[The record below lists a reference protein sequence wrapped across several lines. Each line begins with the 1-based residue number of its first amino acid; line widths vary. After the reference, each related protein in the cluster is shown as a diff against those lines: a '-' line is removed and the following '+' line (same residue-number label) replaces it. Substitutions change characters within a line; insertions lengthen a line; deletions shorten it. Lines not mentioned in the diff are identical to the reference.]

1 MRCPII
7 LPTFLKFTI
16 PIANIIGYDRLV
28 KVLLK
33 MSYLLF
39 FFNLKCLLGQQS
51 IDYLLLYL
59 GLVVCSCK
67 DV

>member
-16 PIANIIGYDRLV
+16 PIANIIGYDCLV

-39 FFNLKCLLGQQS
+39 FL
-51 IDYLLLYL
+51 I
-59 GLVVCSCK
+59 
-67 DV
+67 